1 MSDAK
6 KDIEYGVTE
15 LTGKLNDRTSEK
27 TEDWHDDWNGR
38 IMIDGVQYYLN
49 ARTRDNG
56 NGEWISMKVVRVP
69 DDKQPNQAGAT
80 EDEAKLKDPNFTL

>member
-6 KDIEYGVTE
+6 MKVEYGVTE
-15 LTGKLNDRTSEK
+15 LTGKLNDRTSKK

-49 ARTRDNG
+49 ARTRDSG
-56 NGEWISMKVVRVP
+56 DGEWISMKVVRVP
-69 DDKQPNQAGAT
+69 DDKQPKKEGDVDDT
-80 EDEAKLKDPNFTL
+80 AKLDDPNFTL